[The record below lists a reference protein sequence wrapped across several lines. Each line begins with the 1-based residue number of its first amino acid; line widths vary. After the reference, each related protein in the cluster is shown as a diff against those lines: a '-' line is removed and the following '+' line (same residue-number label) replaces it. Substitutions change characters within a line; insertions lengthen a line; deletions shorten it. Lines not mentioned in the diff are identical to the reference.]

1 MGKLHTFIRLKCTT
15 QGLKCPV
22 NQHLRLENSAKKTL
36 ITLSDSESD
45 SSKLLCFSQVPL
57 NSIMN
62 QRSLFYIL
70 YIHLTHFSLS
80 SPSPSPPLAT
90 HRDTQHPPCPS
101 ALQCRPLQTDCRRQL
116 PGQWPHGKPHQS
128 QPGRDTED
136 RTVKEIQGSL
146 CRITGSQREASLI

>member
-1 MGKLHTFIRLKCTT
+1 MGKVHTLIRLKFTT
-15 QGLKCPV
+15 QGLKCLV
-22 NQHLRLENSAKKTL
+22 NPHLRLENSAKKTL
-36 ITLSDSESD
+36 ITLSDSVSD

-62 QRSLFYIL
+62 QRSLSYIL

-80 SPSPSPPLAT
+80 SPSPSPPLPT

-128 QPGRDTED
+128 QPGHDRRPHSERDP
-136 RTVKEIQGSL
+136 R
-146 CRITGSQREASLI
+146 